1 MTGHWRVV
9 ARLVSG
15 LLAAG
20 YLTQTSVLAAPP
32 GTANESRAVS
42 TVAQS
47 DDTSASNDAPVAN
60 EFDEL
65 PMNMNNPGS
74 VVERLEEDE
83 EPKDY
88 LFQFP
93 GVSEVLKPWYD
104 WKDELDEKHGFDFG
118 FSFSTLYQ
126 KVDETL
132 GPEDE
137 AVGFDLDF
145 SVAWTFRGRGTS
157 SPTVLGF
164 NAFWRDKLW
173 TDVSPQFLFTQ
184 GGTLYSNAAP
194 YGEEDPVIGELW
206 IQQKFRNRYGFRVG
220 KIFPVT
226 AYDFFPFKN
235 FRTDF
240 VDFNHVTNA
249 VIPLPGNGL
258 GAFAVYRPRPDI
270 MLRLGAHDA
279 NADVQ
284 ESGFDT
290 YEKGELFKIVEVGYD
305 TGLMPRLDPAR
316 PPFGH
321 IHVSLWHQDER
332 DEAGVDDGKGIG
344 VSAVQRFG
352 RYTPFVRWGYADG
365 GANGPTAVEYM
376 ANAGLVIDGIFGQV
390 NDRIGIGYTWANPAD
405 SALDDQKEIDAFY
418 RVQLIP
424 EIQIGPT
431 FSVVF
436 DPVRNSDDDRVYTW
450 GFRTRIAL

>member
-1 MTGHWRVV
+1 
-9 ARLVSG
+9 
-15 LLAAG
+15 
-20 YLTQTSVLAAPP
+20 
-32 GTANESRAVS
+32 
-42 TVAQS
+42 VAQS

-321 IHVSLWHQDER
+321 IHVRSGIRTSGTKPELTMVR
-332 DEAGVDDGKGIG
+332 VSVSRPCSVLAVIPRSCAGVMRTVAPTVRRLSSTWRTRASSSMGSLDRSTIE
-344 VSAVQRFG
+344 SA
-352 RYTPFVRWGYADG
+352 
-365 GANGPTAVEYM
+365 
-376 ANAGLVIDGIFGQV
+376 LVIPGPI
-390 NDRIGIGYTWANPAD
+390 
-405 SALDDQKEIDAFY
+405 L
-418 RVQLIP
+418 
-424 EIQIGPT
+424 QIARWT
-431 FSVVF
+431 
-436 DPVRNSDDDRVYTW
+436 
-450 GFRTRIAL
+450 TRKRSTRSIVCS